1 VRVIA
6 VLLLTAV
13 ILSISFA
20 LFGPT
25 AGVAGGLLGAAA
37 AIGLVDLLQARH
49 SIRRNFPVVGHLRYL
64 LESIRPE
71 LHQYFIESDQDG
83 TPFSRELRSV
93 VYQRAK
99 RQLDTVPF
107 GTRHDTY
114 GAGHEWVSHTLR
126 PTTIDPARMR
136 RVIGGRRCTQPY
148 DASIFNVSA
157 MSYGALSKN
166 AILALNGGAALGD
179 FAQNTGEGGVS
190 PYHLAP
196 GGSLI
201 WQIGTGY
208 FGCRTPDGRF
218 DVERFA
224 AMASRPQIKMIEV
237 KLSQGAKP
245 GLGGILPAAK
255 LTPEIAEIRG
265 VPLGQDVHSPP
276 AHTAFSTPTELL
288 RFLDLLR
295 ERSGGKPVG
304 FKLCLGSLSEFV
316 AICKAMVETGLP
328 PDFINVDGAE
338 GGTGAAPLE
347 FTNHVGTPLEDALV
361 HVHHCLVGF
370 GLREQVTVM
379 ATGRNVTGFDLVK
392 RIALG
397 ADTCGSARAM
407 MLALGCIQALQCN
420 TNTCPTGV
428 ATQNPWLV
436 RGLDVPDKTARVAS
450 YHQQTVQ
457 AARAILEAMG
467 LPGPEALRPAHI
479 HRRLANGEV
488 RRCDQLYPSVAPGA
502 FLRGHAPEPYASAL
516 ASASADSFAPAS
528 PRALP
533 ATGPEPIPM
542 DLRRKEINVMTDW
555 KRLQS
560 DTPILVTEQ
569 DHARL
574 TALLRSVPAEEVD
587 AGLDDELER
596 ATIVAPEG
604 IPPDVVT
611 MNSEVEYIDED
622 TGRVSR
628 FRLVYPRD
636 ANPSEGRLSVFAP
649 IGSALLG
656 LSVGQSIAWG
666 LPHGRTRRVRVVRVG
681 YQPEAAGHWDL

>member
-1 VRVIA
+1 MRVIA

-20 LFGPT
+20 LFGST
-25 AGVAGGLLGAAA
+25 AGVVGGLLAVAAA
-37 AIGLVDLLQARH
+37 LGLSDLLQSRH
-49 SIRRNFPVVGHLRYL
+49 AIRRNFPVVGHVRYL
-64 LESIRPE
+64 MESVRPE
-71 LHQYFIESDQDG
+71 LHQYFVESDQDG

-99 RQLDTVPF
+99 RQIDTVPF

-114 GAGHEWVSHTLR
+114 GAGHEWVSHTLVPSR
-126 PTTIDPARMR
+126 IDEARMR
-136 RVIGGRRCTQPY
+136 RVIGGSRCKQPY

-157 MSYGALSKN
+157 MSFGALSKN
-166 AILALNGGAALGD
+166 AILALNGGAARGD

-218 DVERFA
+218 DVERYA
-224 AMASRPQIKMIEV
+224 AMAARPEIKMIEI

-245 GLGGILPAAK
+245 GLGGILPASK

-265 VPLGQDVHSPP
+265 VPLGHDVHSPP

-288 RFLDLLR
+288 VFLDLLR

-304 FKLCLGSLSEFV
+304 FKLCLGSLTEFV

-361 HVHHCLVGF
+361 HVHNCLVGF
-370 GLREQVTVM
+370 GLRHEVTIM

-450 YHQQTVQ
+450 YHQQTVA
-457 AARAILEAMG
+457 AARTILEAMG
-467 LPGPEALRPAHI
+467 LDGPEALRPAHI
-479 HRRLANGEV
+479 HRRLASGEV
-488 RRCDQLYPSVAPGA
+488 RRCDQLYTFVAAGS
-502 FLRGHAPEPYASAL
+502 FLRGEAPAPYADALESAR
-516 ASASADSFAPAS
+516 ADSFAPA
-528 PRALP
+528 PRRAQP
-533 ATGPEPIPM
+533 DSSRESNHM
-542 DLRRKEINVMTDW
+542 DLRRKEVNVMTDW
-555 KRLQS
+555 KRLQG

-574 TALLRSVPAEEVD
+574 TALLRSAPAEDVD
-587 AGLDDELER
+587 AGLDDELDR
-596 ATIVAPEG
+596 ATVVPPER

-611 MNSEVEYIDED
+611 MNSEVEYVDED

-628 FRLVYPRD
+628 FRLVYPKD
-636 ANPSEGRLSVFAP
+636 ANPSEGKLSVFAP

-666 LPHGRTRRVRVVRVG
+666 LPQGRTRRVRVLRIG